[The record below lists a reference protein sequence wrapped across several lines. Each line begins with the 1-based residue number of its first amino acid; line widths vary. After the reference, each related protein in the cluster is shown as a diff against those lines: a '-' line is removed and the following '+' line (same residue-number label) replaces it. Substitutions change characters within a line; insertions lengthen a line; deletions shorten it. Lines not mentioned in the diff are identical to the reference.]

1 MDIPLITRTRRN
13 HALEHATIHL
23 LSQPIPDLNLVG
35 RSDWNGFTLYGAVD
49 TELVLQCATEAL
61 DRLRAGESELA
72 IHPRCG
78 TNLAT
83 GLVLSSIGSAAVLN
97 NRRRSALSKAAGL
110 ALTLGAVLVLT
121 QPLGLKAQ
129 QRWTTLADIDALQV
143 TRIERKQQGKLTV
156 HRVHTTQE

>member
-23 LSQPIPDLNLVG
+23 LSQRIPDLNLVG
-35 RSDWNGFTLYGAVD
+35 RSDWNGFTLYGTVD
-49 TELVLQCATEAL
+49 TQLVLQYATEAL
-61 DRLRAGESELA
+61 DQLRAGESELA

-129 QRWTTLADIDALQV
+129 QRWTTLADIGALQV